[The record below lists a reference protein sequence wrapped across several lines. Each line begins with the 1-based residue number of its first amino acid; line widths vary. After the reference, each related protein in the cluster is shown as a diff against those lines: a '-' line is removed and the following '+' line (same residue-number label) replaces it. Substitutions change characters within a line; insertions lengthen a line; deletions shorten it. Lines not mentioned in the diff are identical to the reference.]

1 MSGKTTLSK
10 VLNEKLNFKII
21 SMKEISLELKKKMGT
36 DEEPFEGE
44 VPIANVEKEI
54 LSILKSN
61 ESNTRFIFDDYTHKT
76 EQAFFDFI

>member
-1 MSGKTTLSK
+1 MSGKSTICK

-21 SMKEISLELKKKMGT
+21 SMKDLSIELKKKMGT

-44 VPIANVEKEI
+44 VPIANIEKEI
-54 LSILKSN
+54 ISIIRNS

-76 EQAFFDFI
+76 E